1 MGQRLESIE
10 MEDGR
15 IPLLREVKCNLS
27 VPSSYPIK
35 YRSQGSQKRLAFLDS
50 KTCDLKIIIQFL
62 MAKKVKLNLKCE
74 LLLHYLE
81 NKLTVTQLMRYAEE
95 KYDLKVSRQS
105 IGKWITQKDEIIAS
119 QNLIGK
125 LKSQN

>member
-1 MGQRLESIE
+1 
-10 MEDGR
+10 
-15 IPLLREVKCNLS
+15 
-27 VPSSYPIK
+27 
-35 YRSQGSQKRLAFLDS
+35 
-50 KTCDLKIIIQFL
+50 

-125 LKSQN
+125 LKTQNSPR

>member
-1 MGQRLESIE
+1 
-10 MEDGR
+10 
-15 IPLLREVKCNLS
+15 
-27 VPSSYPIK
+27 
-35 YRSQGSQKRLAFLDS
+35 
-50 KTCDLKIIIQFL
+50 
-62 MAKKVKLNLKCE
+62 MAKKVKLNLKFE
-74 LLLHYLE
+74 LLLHHLE
-81 NKLTVTQLMRYAEE
+81 NKLTVTQLMCYAEE